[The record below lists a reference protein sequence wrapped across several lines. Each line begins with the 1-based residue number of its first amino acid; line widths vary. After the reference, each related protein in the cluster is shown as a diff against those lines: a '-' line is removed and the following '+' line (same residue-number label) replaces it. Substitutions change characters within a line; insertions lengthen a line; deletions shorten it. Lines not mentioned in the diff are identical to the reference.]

1 MPGKVAGLGIPRASG
16 VPRPGLGQGVPR
28 PVRGVLALR
37 PAGLGPGAPR
47 SGVPGVLGGAR
58 YVRAHQPPG
67 PSAVAM
73 RLEIKKSNFWQSFV
87 NNVQVNNQILI
98 VDNVQV

>member
-1 MPGKVAGLGIPRASG
+1 MFLICSDLSEVLMEDSAVSGKVAGPG
-16 VPRPGLGQGVPR
+16 VPRVSGVARPGPAGLGQGVPR

-37 PAGLGPGAPR
+37 PTGLGPGAPR

-58 YVRAHQPPG
+58 YVRAQQPPG

-73 RLEIKKSNFWQSFV
+73 RLEIKKSNFC
-87 NNVQVNNQILI
+87 
-98 VDNVQV
+98 